1 MMLRLAGQCL
11 SPGGARGRLSILMFH
26 RVVQAPDELLPSEV
40 DARQFDAILGWIGR
54 WFRVLPLET
63 ALQQIE
69 AGTIAARA
77 LAITF
82 DDGYLDNHA
91 VALPILRRHGM
102 TATFF
107 IATDFLDGG
116 IMFNDAV
123 IEAIRA
129 TTLPTLD
136 LTSLGLGVVPVST
149 TEQRRLALDRMI
161 GGVKYLESSERDRAV
176 RLIQQAA
183 ATAPVGDMMMRRR
196 HLVDLLS
203 AGMSI
208 GAHTC
213 SHPIL
218 SRLSDPLAL
227 REIRESKH
235 RLESE
240 LDIEVPLFAYPNG
253 RPGKDYGVV
262 HARMVRECGFR
273 AAVSTASGAAS
284 RTSDLFQIPR
294 FTPWDRTRLRFGA
307 RMLLNLRTPVDA
319 AH

>member
-1 MMLRLAGQCL
+1 MLRLAGQCL
-11 SPGGARGRLSILMFH
+11 SAGGARGRLSILMFH
-26 RVVQAPDELLPSEV
+26 RVVQVPDELLPGEV

-63 ALQQIE
+63 ALEQLT

-107 IATDFLDGG
+107 IATDFMDGG

-123 IEAIRA
+123 IEAIR
-129 TTLPTLD
+129 TTTQPTLD
-136 LTSLGLGVVPVST
+136 LTALGLGVVPVST
-149 TEQRRLALDRMI
+149 TEQRRAALNPVI
-161 GGVKYLESSERDRAV
+161 AAVKYLESAERDRAV
-176 RLIQQAA
+176 RVIQQAA
-183 ATAPVGDMMMRRR
+183 AAAPAGDMMMRPR
-196 HLVDLLS
+196 HLADLLS

-218 SRLSDPLAL
+218 SRLADPIAL
-227 REIRESKH
+227 HEIRDSKY

-240 LDIEVPLFAYPNG
+240 LGVEVPLFAYPNG
-253 RPGKDYGVV
+253 RPDTDYRAV
-262 HARMVRECGFR
+262 HASMVRDCGFR
-273 AAVSTASGAAS
+273 GAVSTASGAAS
-284 RTSDLFQIPR
+284 RTSDVFQIPR

-307 RMLLNLRTPVDA
+307 RMLLNLMTPVDA